1 MLITRPEHDDTTF
14 YCSKWAGNVIK
25 EADKKGFDVFDLS
38 REKAN
43 KDRVESILANKQPRL
58 VFFNGHGDDETIF
71 GHNDEILIK
80 NGANED
86 LLESK
91 IIYAVSCSS
100 AKELGKAAVEKG
112 AGAYIGYEDDF
123 VFIGDTNSSARP
135 LSDQF
140 AKPFFES
147 SNQIPLSL
155 VNGSKAIDASA
166 KSQKIFQYWITYF
179 RTLGE
184 SLPEAPEI
192 LKQLLW
198 DKKNQ
203 VIRGNQDASIS

>member
-1 MLITRPEHDDTTF
+1 MLITRPEYDDTTF
-14 YCSKWAGNVIK
+14 YCSKWASNVIK
-25 EADKKGFDVFDLS
+25 EADKKGFDIFDLP

-43 KDRVESILANKQPRL
+43 KDRVESILADKRPRL

-80 NGANED
+80 SGINED

-91 IIYAVSCSS
+91 IIYAASCSS
-100 AKELGKAAVEKG
+100 AKELGKSAIEKG
-112 AGAYIGYEDDF
+112 ADAYIGYEDEF

-155 VNGSKAIDASA
+155 INGNKVIDASA
-166 KSQKIFQYWITYF
+166 KSQKMFQYWITYY
-179 RTLGE
+179 RTIGE

-198 DKKNQ
+198 DKRNQ
-203 VIRGNQDASIS
+203 VIRGNQDTLIS

>member
-1 MLITRPEHDDTTF
+1 MLITRPEYDDTTF
-14 YCSKWAGNVIK
+14 YCSKWASNVIK

-43 KDRVESILANKQPRL
+43 KDRVESILTDKQPRL

-80 NGANED
+80 SGNNEN

-100 AKELGKAAVEKG
+100 AKELGKNAIEKG
-112 AGAYIGYEDDF
+112 ADAYIGYEDDF

-135 LSDQF
+135 LADQF

-155 VNGSKAIDASA
+155 VNGSKVIDASA
-166 KSQKIFQYWITYF
+166 KSQKMFQYWITYF

-198 DKKNQ
+198 DKRNQ
-203 VIRGNQDASIS
+203 VIIGNQDASIS